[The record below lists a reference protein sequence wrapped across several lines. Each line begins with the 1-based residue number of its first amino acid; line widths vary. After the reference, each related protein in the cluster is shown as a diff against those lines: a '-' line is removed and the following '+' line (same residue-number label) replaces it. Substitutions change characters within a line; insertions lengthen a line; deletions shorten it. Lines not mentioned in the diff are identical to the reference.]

1 METSLSVGNDAVL
14 RSARRWI
21 IGAYVWQI
29 ITALYKFAS
38 PYIVNVIADYDTIH
52 VLNKFHGVF
61 FVFCNFVFL
70 LVLSIGVLKLR
81 KHSLPRFRIFANLI
95 IVVTGVFIVVSVVYD
110 LLPVLIGS
118 ISQPVTCYIFLFLA
132 VFRGY
137 LLCMAYACLL
147 KDKAIEAI
155 YRYAIAVLCLAA
167 FVQTASSSSWHILA
181 LALDYDFMNAP
192 IRIQMFMNGTYYMF
206 LIIFIIACIANI
218 LGYKYLFA
226 TPSNIPA
233 AEDVP
238 ATFSFRP
245 SKIEI
250 GFIVSAVLLVI
261 LICVSVKTILV

>member
-1 METSLSVGNDAVL
+1 M
-14 RSARRWI
+14 
-21 IGAYVWQI
+21 
-29 ITALYKFAS
+29 
-38 PYIVNVIADYDTIH
+38 
-52 VLNKFHGVF
+52 
-61 FVFCNFVFL
+61 

-110 LLPVLIGS
+110 LLPVL
-118 ISQPVTCYIFLFLA
+118 SQPVTCYIFLFLA

-167 FVQTASSSSWHILA
+167 FVQTARSSSWHILA